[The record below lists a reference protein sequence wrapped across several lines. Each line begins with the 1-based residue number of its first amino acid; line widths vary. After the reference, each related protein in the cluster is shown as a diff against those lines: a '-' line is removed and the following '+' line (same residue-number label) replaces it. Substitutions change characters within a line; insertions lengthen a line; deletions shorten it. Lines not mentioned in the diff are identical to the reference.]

1 MASLKKRVPLDPGP
15 ADPQPGSEMKGMV
28 MADAPTLFHISYFN
42 SRVGKIAIVT
52 MDNGEDY
59 KKPNTFGEKALRSLM
74 EATAKIAADNE
85 VKGMMLC
92 GKHYIFAAGA
102 DLMQVPFINTFEQGR
117 QIGAAGHAAMKTIM
131 DLKIPTLAA
140 INGAALGGGLEISL
154 YCDYRTVSKAVPA
167 IAFPECFL
175 GLVPGWGGSTLTPRL
190 IGPEKALE
198 LIIYNPLNQNRMIDG
213 TKAYEMG
220 LADRLFE
227 SVEFFDESLALLVDI
242 IDGKEKIERKAPDM
256 SKLKSVINDAKM
268 FIDAKVHGA
277 APAPYRALELVEAAC
292 DPNRSIE
299 EGFAAEDKALGDLI
313 KSRQC
318 KAGVYSFDLV
328 QRRAKKPVGVPK
340 DVKPRPIKKIGI
352 IGAGLMASQL
362 AILFLRRYGVPVVM
376 KDIKQEFLDKGMGY
390 VKGELAAQVTKKRMS
405 QAKADHL
412 YHILIGTLDWNDF
425 ADCDFVI
432 EAVFE
437 EMDIKQKV
445 FAEAEAVISPTCVLA
460 TNTSSL
466 SITEMAFKL
475 EHPERVVGFHFFN
488 PVAILPLLEIIKG
501 EKTDDATLATAF
513 ECAKK
518 LRKNAILVK
527 DSPAFLVNRLL
538 TKLLSDCFEMVDE
551 GATFQQVDD
560 AALALG
566 LPMAPFEL
574 LGLVGPAVAYHVGE
588 TMHKAWPDRFPV
600 NEHMGQMVAAKLP
613 MIYDGFGPAK
623 QVNSKVAEIW
633 TDRGDKEFVKEE
645 ILDRLLTNL
654 TLEIDYILKEK
665 VVSDPKDIDTAMILG
680 AGWPFFN
687 GGITLY
693 LDVVG
698 YTPKVLQKV
707 FFSI

>member
-1 MASLKKRVPLDPGP
+1 MA
-15 ADPQPGSEMKGMV
+15 E
-28 MADAPTLFHISYFN
+28 APTLFYVTAYN

-59 KKPNTFGEKALRSLM
+59 KKPNTFDEKALASLH
-74 EATAKIAADNE
+74 EAVSKIEADKE
-85 VKGMMLC
+85 YKGMMLC

-117 QIGAAGHAAMKTIM
+117 QIGAAGHAAMKRIM
-131 DLKIPTLAA
+131 NLKIPTLAA

-175 GLVPGWGGSTLTPRL
+175 GLIPGWGGSSLVPRL

-198 LIIYNPLNQNRMIDG
+198 LIVYNPMNQNRMIDG
-213 TKAYEMG
+213 SKAFQMG

-227 SVEFFDESLALLVDI
+227 SVEFFDESLAFLENL
-242 IDGKEKIERKAPDM
+242 IDGTEKVERVQPDF
-256 SKLKSVINDAKM
+256 SRLQTHIDSAKNFLDM
-268 FIDAKVHGA
+268 RVHGA
-277 APAPYRALELVEAAC
+277 APAPYRALQLVQQAC
-292 DPNRSIE
+292 DLSRSIDE
-299 EGFAAEDKALGDLI
+299 CFAEEDKALGDLI

-328 QRRAKKPVGVPK
+328 QRRAKKPAGKPA
-340 DVKPRPIKKIGI
+340 DVKPRPIKKIGV

-362 AILFLRRYGVPVVM
+362 ALLFLRRYGVPVVM
-376 KDIKQEFLDKGMGY
+376 KDIKQEFLDKGLGY
-390 VKGELAAQVTKKRMS
+390 VKGELQALVSKGRLT

-412 YHILIGTLDWNDF
+412 FHILIGTLDWDQF

-437 EMDIKQKV
+437 EMSIKQDV
-445 FAEAEAVISPTCVLA
+445 FAQAEAVVSPTCILA

-466 SITEMAFKL
+466 SLTEMASKL

-501 EKTDDATLATAF
+501 EKTDDVTLATAF

-518 LRKNAILVK
+518 IGKTAILVK

-538 TKLLSDCFEMVDE
+538 TKLMSDCFEMVDE
-551 GATFQQVDD
+551 GATFDQVDE
-560 AALALG
+560 AALSLG
-566 LPMAPFEL
+566 LPMAPFDL
-574 LGLVGPAVAYHVGE
+574 LGLVGPAVACHVLE
-588 TMHKAWPDRFPV
+588 TCHKSWPLRFPV
-600 NEHMGQMVAAKLP
+600 NQHLKQLVDAKLP
-613 MIYDGFGPAK
+613 AVFRGMGPGRQLDPKA
-623 QVNSKVAEIW
+623 AEIW
-633 TDRGDKEFVKEE
+633 ASRGDKEFVKEE

-654 TLEIDYILKEK
+654 TMEIDLILKEK
-665 VVSDPKDIDTAMILG
+665 VVSDPKDIDTAMIMG

-707 FFSI
+707 FFTF

>member
-1 MASLKKRVPLDPGP
+1 MAE
-15 ADPQPGSEMKGMV
+15 AH
-28 MADAPTLFHISYFN
+28 TLFHVNIYN
-42 SRVGKIAIVT
+42 SRVGKIALVT

-59 KKPNTFGEKALRSLM
+59 KKPNTFDEKALASLH
-74 EATAKIAADNE
+74 EAVNTIQADKDI
-85 VKGMMLC
+85 KGMMLC

-117 QIGAAGHAAMKTIM
+117 QIGAAGHAAMKRIK

-140 INGAALGGGLEISL
+140 VNGAALGGGLEISL
-154 YCDYRTVSKAVPA
+154 YCDYRTVSRAVTA

-175 GLVPGWGGSTLTPRL
+175 GLIPGWGGSSLTPRL
-190 IGPEKALE
+190 IGPDKALE
-198 LIIYNPLNQNRMIDG
+198 LIVYNPINQNRMING
-213 TKAYEMG
+213 TQAFEMG
-220 LADRLFE
+220 LADRLFD
-227 SVEFFDESLALLVDI
+227 SVEFFDESLAFLENLI
-242 IDGKEKIERKAPDM
+242 EGKETVERKPPDV
-256 SKLKSVINDAKM
+256 SRLKTA
-268 FIDAKVHGA
+268 IDSARTFVDMRVHRA
-277 APAPYRALELVEAAC
+277 APAPYRAIELVEAAC
-292 DPNRSIE
+292 DPNRSLDE
-299 EGFAAEDKALGDLI
+299 CFAAEDKALGDLI
-313 KSRQC
+313 KTRQC

-328 QRRAKKPVGVPK
+328 QRRAKKPVGKPK
-340 DVKPRPIKKIGI
+340 DVKARPINKIGI

-362 AILFLRRYGVPVVM
+362 AVLFLRRYGVPVVM
-376 KDIKQEFLDKGMGY
+376 KDIKQEFLDKGLGY
-390 VKGELAAQVTKKRMS
+390 VKGELMGLVNKGRLP

-412 YHILIGTLDWNDF
+412 YHLLIGTLDWADF
-425 ADCDFVI
+425 ADCDFII

-437 EMDIKQKV
+437 EMSVKQEV
-445 FAEAEAVISPTCVLA
+445 FAQAEAVVSPTCILA

-466 SITEMAFKL
+466 SITDMASKL

-501 EKTDDATLATAF
+501 DKTDDLTLATAF

-518 LRKNAILVK
+518 INKNAILVK

-538 TKLLSDCFEMVDE
+538 TKLIGDCFAMVDE
-551 GATFQQVDD
+551 GADFLQVDD
-560 AALALG
+560 AVLMLG

-574 LGLVGPAVAYHVGE
+574 LGLVGPAVGYHVGE
-588 TMHKAWPDRFPV
+588 TLHKAWPDRFPL
-600 NEHMGQMVAAKLP
+600 NEHFKKLVDQKLTA
-613 MIYDGFGPAK
+613 IYDGMGPGRK
-623 QVNSKVAEIW
+623 VLPQVAEIW
-633 TDRGDKEFVKEE
+633 KDKGDKEFMKEE

-654 TLEIDYILKEK
+654 TVEIDLILKEK
-665 VVSDPKDIDTAMILG
+665 VVPDPKDIDTAMILG

>member
-1 MASLKKRVPLDPGP
+1 
-15 ADPQPGSEMKGMV
+15 
-28 MADAPTLFHISYFN
+28 MADTPTLFHIKPYY

-52 MDNGEDY
+52 MDNGQDY
-59 KKPNTFGEKALRSLM
+59 KTPNTFDEKGLTSLVQAM
-74 EATAKIAADNE
+74 DAIAADSE
-85 VKGMMLC
+85 LKGMMLC

-117 QIGAAGHAAMKTIM
+117 RIGAEGHAAMKKIM

-140 INGAALGGGLEISL
+140 INGAALGGGLEIGL

-175 GLVPGWGGSTLTPRL
+175 GLIPGWGGSTLTPRL

-198 LIIYNPLNQNRMIDG
+198 LIVYNPMNQNRMIDG
-213 TKAYEMG
+213 KKAFEMG
-220 LADRLFE
+220 LADRLFD
-227 SVEFFDESLALLVDI
+227 SVEFFDESLLFLESI
-242 IDGKEKIERKAPDM
+242 IEGKEKIERKPPDV
-256 SKLKSVINDAKM
+256 SRLKSLVDQAKAFLDM
-268 FIDAKVHGA
+268 KIHGA
-277 APAPYRALELVEAAC
+277 APAPYRAIELIQGAC
-292 DPNRSIE
+292 DPNRSVDE
-299 EGFAAEDKALGDLI
+299 CFAAEDKALGDLI

-340 DVKPRPIKKIGI
+340 DVTPRQIKKIGVV
-352 IGAGLMASQL
+352 GAGLMASQL
-362 AILFLRRYGVPVVM
+362 AVLFLRRYGVPVVM

-390 VKGELAAQVTKKRMS
+390 VQGELSAQVSKGRMT
-405 QAKADHL
+405 QGKADYL
-412 YHILIGTLDWNDF
+412 YHLLIGTLDWEAF

-437 EMDIKQKV
+437 EMSIKQQV
-445 FAEAEAVISPTCVLA
+445 FAQAEAVVSPTCILA

-466 SITEMAFKL
+466 SITEMASKL
-475 EHPERVVGFHFFN
+475 NNPERVVGFHFFN

-501 EKTDDATLATAF
+501 EKTDAVTLATAF
-513 ECAKK
+513 AAAKK
-518 LRKNAILVK
+518 IGKTAILVK

-538 TKLLSDCFEMVDE
+538 TKLMSDCFEIVDE
-551 GATFQQVDD
+551 GADFIQVDE
-560 AALALG
+560 AALMLG
-566 LPMAPFEL
+566 LPMAPFDL
-574 LGLVGPAVAYHVGE
+574 LALVGPAVALHVGE
-588 TMHKAWPDRFPV
+588 TLHKSWPDRFPV
-600 NEHMGQMVAAKLP
+600 NEHLQKLVAAKIP
-613 MIYDGFGPAK
+613 AIFQGMGPGK
-623 QVNSKVAEIW
+623 RLIPEVAEIW
-633 TDRGDKEFVKEE
+633 KDKGTKEFVKEE
-645 ILDRLLTNL
+645 ILDRLLTSL
-654 TLEIDYILKEK
+654 TMEIDLILKEK
-665 VVSDPKDIDTAMILG
+665 VVADPKDIDTAMIMG

>member
-1 MASLKKRVPLDPGP
+1 
-15 ADPQPGSEMKGMV
+15 
-28 MADAPTLFHISYFN
+28 MADTSTHFHIKYFD

-52 MDNGEDY
+52 MDNGADY
-59 KKPNTFGEKALRSLM
+59 RTPNTFDEKALASLQKAVDQI
-74 EATAKIAADNE
+74 EANND

-102 DLMQVPFINTFEQGR
+102 DLMQVPFVNTFEQGR
-117 QIGAAGHAAMKTIM
+117 SIGAAGHAAMKRIM

-154 YCDYRTVSKAVPA
+154 YCDYRTVSQAVTA

-175 GLVPGWGGSTLTPRL
+175 GLVPGWGGSSLVPRL
-190 IGPEKALE
+190 IGPEKALD
-198 LIIYNPLNQNRMIDG
+198 LIVYNPLNQNRMIDG
-213 TKAYEMG
+213 SAAFSLG
-220 LADRLFE
+220 LADRLFPA
-227 SVEFFDESLALLVDI
+227 VEFFDESLQFFENI
-242 IDGKEKIERKAPDM
+242 IEGKEKIERKPPDA
-256 SKLKSVINDAKM
+256 SKMKPLLDSARMYVDM
-268 FIDAKVHGA
+268 RVHGA
-277 APAPYRALELVEAAC
+277 APAPYRAIELIEFAC
-292 DPNRSIE
+292 DPSHTIDE
-299 EGFAAEDKALGDLI
+299 CFAQEDKALGDLI

-362 AILFLRRYGVPVVM
+362 ALLFLRRYGVPVVM
-376 KDIKQEFLDKGMGY
+376 KDIKQEFLDKGLGY
-390 VKGELAAQVTKKRMS
+390 VKGELSAMVSKGRLT

-412 YHILIGTLDWNDF
+412 YHILNGTLDWEQF

-437 EMDIKQKV
+437 EMPIKQDV
-445 FAEAEAVISPTCVLA
+445 FAQAEAVVSPTCLLA

-466 SITEMAFKL
+466 SISEMASKL
-475 EHPERVVGFHFFN
+475 KNPERVVGFHFFN

-501 EKTDDATLATAF
+501 EKTDDVTLATAF
-513 ECAKK
+513 DCAKK
-518 LRKNAILVK
+518 IKKTAILVK
-527 DSPAFLVNRLL
+527 DSPAFLVNRML
-538 TKLLSDCFEMVDE
+538 TKLLSDCFQIVDE
-551 GATFQQVDD
+551 GADFMLVDD
-560 AALALG
+560 AALMLG
-566 LPMAPFEL
+566 LPMAPIDL
-574 LGLVGPAVAYHVGE
+574 LTLVGPAVAFHVLE
-588 TMHKAWPDRFPV
+588 SCHKAWPDRFPISDRFKRLA
-600 NEHMGQMVAAKLP
+600 EARIPSIYQGMGPGK
-613 MIYDGFGPAK
+613 
-623 QVNSKVAEIW
+623 KVDPRVEEIW
-633 TDRGDKEFVKEE
+633 KDKGDKEFVKEE
-645 ILDRLLTNL
+645 ILDRLLTSL
-654 TLEIDYILKEK
+654 TVEIDLILKEK
-665 VVSDPKDIDTAMILG
+665 VVADPKDIDTAMIMG